1 MKFCRFDDNK
11 LGLVEENRVL
21 DVTAATDILPDL
33 RWPLPRGDTFIA
45 NLELVTAEMMRLRDG
60 AKEYALSDIC
70 LLSPVANPG
79 KIIGAPVN
87 YLLHQVEANND
98 DEITFG
104 MPVKTVDDLG
114 LFLKAGSALVG
125 PGQGVVSERSD
136 KRTDHEIE
144 LALVIGKGGRNISED
159 QAHSHIAGY
168 CIGLD
173 MTIRGTEDRSLRKS
187 LDSFAVLGPWF
198 VSTDEI
204 SDPDNLALELK
215 VNGEVRQKS
224 ATSALI
230 YNVARLVSYA
240 SSHYTL
246 DPGDVILTGTP
257 EGVGPVI
264 PGDRLDCQIEGIG
277 EMTVMVRGSDA

>member
-11 LGLVEENRVL
+11 LGLVDKNRVL
-21 DVTAATDILPDL
+21 DVTAAADILPDL
-33 RWPLPRGDTFIA
+33 RWPLPRGDAFIA

-70 LLSPVANPG
+70 LLSPIANPG

-87 YLLHQVEANND
+87 YLLHQAEANND

-125 PGQGVVSERSD
+125 PGQGVVAERSD

-144 LALVIGKGGRNISED
+144 LALVIGMGGRNISED

-198 VSTDEI
+198 ASADEI
-204 SDPDNLALELK
+204 PEPDNLALELK

-230 YNVARLVSYA
+230 YDVARLISYA

-257 EGVGPVI
+257 EGVGPVV
-264 PGDRLDCQIEGIG
+264 PGDKLDCRIEGIG
-277 EMTVMVRGSDA
+277 DMTVMVRGSDA